1 MGAKVGCPGGR
12 NGRGSANNAYGRCMC
27 HMPIEDCSGYTDE
40 RRDLVAVG
48 TAEIRWTRMSI
59 VRRLARAVQEA
70 PRGEDRVRP
79 AHFRIGLY

>member
-1 MGAKVGCPGGR
+1 MGGKGRVSRGR
-12 NGRGSANNAYGRCMC
+12 NGRGGANSAYGRYMC

-40 RRDLVAVG
+40 RRDVVAVG

-70 PRGEDRVRP
+70 PRGEERVRP
-79 AHFRIGLY
+79 AHFSIGLY